1 MIKISPQVPSDS
13 PVSTLAFLAALSAF
27 TWLGVFLAGVLEPT
41 LWLLETDLVSSL
53 SPTLSLV
60 TLLARFILS
69 ALGVFT
75 ANRKTYRA
83 GK

>member
-1 MIKISPQVPSDS
+1 MT
-13 PVSTLAFLAALSAF
+13 TLAFLAALSAF
-27 TWLGVFLAGVLEPT
+27 TWLGVFLAGVLGPT

-60 TLLARFILS
+60 TLLALFILS

-75 ANRKTYRA
+75 ASNGR
-83 GK
+83 